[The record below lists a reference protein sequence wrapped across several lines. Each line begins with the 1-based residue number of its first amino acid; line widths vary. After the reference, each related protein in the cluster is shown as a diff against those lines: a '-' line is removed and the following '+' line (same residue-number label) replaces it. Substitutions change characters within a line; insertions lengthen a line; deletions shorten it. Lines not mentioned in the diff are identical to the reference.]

1 MAQNYKNHTR
11 VHPFYYFVMIL
22 CLVLIIGA
30 FRNLFQVADDE
41 LYNASLICLAA
52 LILPM
57 ILVIARLYGLKNQDR
72 AIRAEEKLRYF
83 ILAGKP
89 MPSSMKMSQI
99 IALRF
104 ASDEEFI
111 SLAEQAIKESLTAR
125 QIKQRITNWKAD
137 YRRV

>member
-11 VHPFYYFVMIL
+11 IHPFYYVVVIL

-41 LYNASLICLAA
+41 LYNASLITLAS

-89 MPSSMKMSQI
+89 MPASLKMSQI

-111 SLAEQAIKESLTAR
+111 SLAEQSLKESLTAK

>member
-11 VHPFYYFVMIL
+11 VHPFYYFVAIL
-22 CLVLIIGA
+22 CLILIIGA

-104 ASDEEFI
+104 ASDEEYL
-111 SLAEQAIKESLTAR
+111 SLAEQAMKESLTGR
-125 QIKQRITNWKAD
+125 QIKQRITNWKGD
-137 YRRV
+137 YRRI

>member
-1 MAQNYKNHTR
+1 MAQNYKNHAR
-11 VHPFYYFVMIL
+11 IHPFYYFVMIL
-22 CLVLIIGA
+22 CLILIIGA

-41 LYNASLICLAA
+41 LYNASLICLAS

-72 AIRAEEKLRYF
+72 TIRAEEKLRYF
-83 ILAGKP
+83 ILSGKP
-89 MPSSMKMSQI
+89 MPSSLKLSQI

-104 ASDEEFI
+104 ASDEEYV
-111 SLAEQAIKESLTAR
+111 SLADQAMKESLTGR

>member
-11 VHPFYYFVMIL
+11 IHPFYYFVMIL

-89 MPSSMKMSQI
+89 MPSSLKMSQI

-104 ASDEEFI
+104 ASDEELPALI
-111 SLAEQAIKESLTAR
+111 ERALAEKLCNKEIKK
-125 QIKQRITNWKAD
+125 QIRKWKGD